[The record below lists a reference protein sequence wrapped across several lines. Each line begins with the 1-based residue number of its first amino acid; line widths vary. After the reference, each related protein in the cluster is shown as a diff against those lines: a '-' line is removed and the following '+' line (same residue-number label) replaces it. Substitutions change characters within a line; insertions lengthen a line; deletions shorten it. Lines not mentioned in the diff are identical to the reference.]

1 MPVDVPCTGAR
12 SADFPLVL
20 KAWSLTET
28 HVPPRRSQ
36 RTGPRGVLGEAP
48 TESRDATRTPPIRF
62 PSGRAQRRP
71 RVERLARCTPCGS
84 PRARWGASAPV
95 GAPAPHSLVSLIL
108 LPEDLYDVIRV
119 ERRVQGPRGSSAWK
133 IGSSGDGADEDAAA
147 LDDLNDGQE
156 SCRQPADPYA
166 RWRIPATALA
176 APSNPIYPLRS
187 SRPRTGRRPQA
198 RPVSRRTVCEV
209 TTVWLGGATG
219 RAATRDSGQNGSG
232 AVRSAVAVIRH

>member
-48 TESRDATRTPPIRF
+48 TESRDATRTPIRF
-62 PSGRAQRRP
+62 PAGRAQRRP
-71 RVERLARCTPCGS
+71 RVERLARCTPFGS

-133 IGSSGDGADEDAAA
+133 IGLPASVLTMTPSPGITRATAKNRVRNQLARTAVANRGDGARSAYKP
-147 LDDLNDGQE
+147 DLPTSPSRREQVAVP
-156 SCRQPADPYA
+156 QPA
-166 RWRIPATALA
+166 R
-176 APSNPIYPLRS
+176 
-187 SRPRTGRRPQA
+187 
-198 RPVSRRTVCEV
+198 
-209 TTVWLGGATG
+209 
-219 RAATRDSGQNGSG
+219 
-232 AVRSAVAVIRH
+232 

>member
-48 TESRDATRTPPIRF
+48 TESRDATRTPIRF
-62 PSGRAQRRP
+62 PAGRAQRRP
-71 RVERLARCTPCGS
+71 RVERLARCTLFVS

-133 IGSSGDGADEDAAA
+133 IGSFGGCADDDAVAV
-147 LDDLNDGQE
+147 DRFEGQGGIV
-156 SCRQPADPYA
+156 SVTSWPVR
-166 RWRIPATALA
+166 RWRIPGDGAGRASR
-176 APSNPIYPLRS
+176 PDYPLRS
-187 SRPRTGRRPQA
+187 SRREQVADPRPA
-198 RPVSRRTVCEV
+198 R
-209 TTVWLGGATG
+209 
-219 RAATRDSGQNGSG
+219 
-232 AVRSAVAVIRH
+232 

>member
-48 TESRDATRTPPIRF
+48 TESRDATRTPIRF
-62 PSGRAQRRP
+62 PAGRAQRRP
-71 RVERLARCTPCGS
+71 RVERLARCTPFGS

-119 ERRVQGPRGSSAWK
+119 ERRVQGPRVRRRGKSGLSAGVLTMTPSPWM
-133 IGSSGDGADEDAAA
+133 IRRTGRNRFGHELARTPG
-147 LDDLNDGQE
+147 GE
-156 SCRQPADPYA
+156 SA
-166 RWRIPATALA
+166 ATALA
-176 APSNPIYPLRS
+176 APSDPIYPLRS
-187 SRPRTGRRPQA
+187 SRREQVADRSPA
-198 RPVSRRTVCEV
+198 RGAAARSV
-209 TTVWLGGATG
+209 TTVWAGTSLRFVAAEKRLV
-219 RAATRDSGQNGSG
+219 RARADR
-232 AVRSAVAVIRH
+232 

>member
-48 TESRDATRTPPIRF
+48 TESRDATRTPIRF
-62 PSGRAQRRP
+62 HSGRAHRRP
-71 RVERLARCTPCGS
+71 RVERLARCTPFGS

-133 IGSSGDGADEDAAA
+133 IGSSGEV
-147 LDDLNDGQE
+147 LT
-156 SCRQPADPYA
+156 R
-166 RWRIPATALA
+166 T
-176 APSNPIYPLRS
+176 PSNPIYPLRS
-187 SRPRTGRRPQA
+187 SRREQVADPRPPGEPPHCLRSDDGVAGAERLVAPRHATAGKTARKRSDRRW
-198 RPVSRRTVCEV
+198 R
-209 TTVWLGGATG
+209 
-219 RAATRDSGQNGSG
+219 
-232 AVRSAVAVIRH
+232 

>member
-133 IGSSGDGADEDAAA
+133 SGPPAMVLTRTPSLWMLRTTARNRVGNQLARTPGGESARRRSQRLRTRFTLFAPHAA
-147 LDDLNDGQE
+147 NRSPTQGQPGE
-156 SCRQPADPYA
+156 PPH
-166 RWRIPATALA
+166 
-176 APSNPIYPLRS
+176 
-187 SRPRTGRRPQA
+187 RRRFA
-198 RPVSRRTVCEV
+198 KVHR
-209 TTVWLGGATG
+209 
-219 RAATRDSGQNGSG
+219 
-232 AVRSAVAVIRH
+232 

>member
-133 IGSSGDGADEDAAA
+133 IGPSGDGADEDAVAWDAPNDSSESRGPLVIDTIVPAA
-147 LDDLNDGQE
+147 
-156 SCRQPADPYA
+156 
-166 RWRIPATALA
+166 RIKSA
-176 APSNPIYPLRS
+176 A
-187 SRPRTGRRPQA
+187 
-198 RPVSRRTVCEV
+198 
-209 TTVWLGGATG
+209 
-219 RAATRDSGQNGSG
+219 
-232 AVRSAVAVIRH
+232 AVIVSTRADEPFFRGDEPERSPSPHRRRFARCG